1 MICFDPESVDFPGRK
16 RNGRV
21 VPALKHDPDRV
32 HSGWERGLVSGD
44 LTRLVLNIGQV
55 FERGDEVVSI
65 FRPFHPIASFGTIG
79 YAQEAAS

>member
-1 MICFDPESVDFPGRK
+1 
-16 RNGRV
+16 
-21 VPALKHDPDRV
+21 
-32 HSGWERGLVSGD
+32 
-44 LTRLVLNIGQV
+44 LNIGQV